1 MAGHRAFPF
10 GTGYLKEGAPADLV
24 IWDLYQM
31 DTFPFY
37 NPISSILYSS
47 NSRNVKYTMVNGEF
61 LKYDGVLKMD
71 TKALMEMGIRLQK
84 LFLKEEEE
92 KRRFFI
98 NKRDITKNV

>member
-47 NSRNVKYTMVNGEF
+47 NSRNVKYTMVKGEF

-84 LFLKEEEE
+84 TLLERGRGKAEIFY
-92 KRRFFI
+92 
-98 NKRDITKNV
+98 